1 MDNSPYLDK
10 PFVPVAVALP
20 RMLATIERD
29 CRLRDQKKMAGWK
42 CRPSWCAIYPAPSR
56 NPSA

>member
-20 RMLATIERD
+20 RMLATIERELPTARPEEKH
-29 CRLRDQKKMAGWK
+29 RLEMRAGQMRELLAS
-42 CRPSWCAIYPAPSR
+42 RPVT
-56 NPSA
+56 

>member
-29 CRLRDQKKMAGWK
+29 LPTARPEENRRLEMRAELVCDLPRAQ
-42 CRPSWCAIYPAPSR
+42 P
-56 NPSA
+56 